1 MKRRW
6 AQVVEEGDVVLLTFS
21 AHGGRYGV
29 LGVVDKKSAIELE
42 ISLYSPPYIDLP
54 DGTEVFCLLSKKDG
68 TYLLTGFVRL
78 YLPSMG
84 RMVVVPSPYIVLW
97 DRRRAKRFKVSLP
110 ASVAFDVTDVEL
122 EVTIEDLSPFGARIS
137 FHLNQAVFWNL
148 GLDKLINT
156 RGVMFVAVP
165 YQGEIVSFVVPFW
178 LRWVEINE
186 KEERVYAGLD
196 FDISSE
202 EIRKYLEYF
211 SRIISV

>member
-1 MKRRW
+1 M
-6 AQVVEEGDVVLLTFS
+6 EEGDVVLLTFS
-21 AHGGRYGV
+21 AQGQRYGV
-29 LGVVDKKSAIELE
+29 LGVVDKKRAIELE

-54 DGTEVFCLLSKKDG
+54 DGTEVFCLLSKKGG
-68 TYLLTGFVRL
+68 TYLLSGFVRL
-78 YLPSMG
+78 YLPSMA
-84 RMVVVPSPYIVLW
+84 RMVLVPSPYIVLW
-97 DRRRAKRFKVSLP
+97 DRRRAKRFKVSLG
-110 ASVAFDVTDVEL
+110 ADVAFEMTDVEL
-122 EVTIEDLSPFGARIS
+122 EVTIENISPFGAKIS

-148 GLDKLINT
+148 MLDKLINT

-178 LRWVEINE
+178 MRWVDIKE
-186 KEERVYAGLD
+186 KEERVCAGLD